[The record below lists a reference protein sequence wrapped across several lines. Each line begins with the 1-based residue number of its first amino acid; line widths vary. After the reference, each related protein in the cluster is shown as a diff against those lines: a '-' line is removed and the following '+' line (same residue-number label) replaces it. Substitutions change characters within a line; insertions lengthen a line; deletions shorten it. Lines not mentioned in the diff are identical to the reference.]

1 MQTFLPYK
9 NFEKSAQ
16 VLDWRRLG
24 KQRVEGMQIINAI
37 EQKPRKDGKPY
48 KGWVNHPCSVMW
60 KPYVPALKHYT
71 NIIITEWINR
81 GYNNNMEFYETDK
94 IVMPHWL
101 GDERV
106 HSSHRANLLRK
117 DSEWYG
123 QYGWDEASRDVET
136 APYVWHDIDCK
147 FYEQLV
153 GTGVR
158 NYL

>member
-1 MQTFLPYK
+1 MQTFLPYSD
-9 NFEKSAQ
+9 FEKSAK

-24 KQRVEGMQIINAI
+24 KQRVEGMQILNAI

-60 KPYVPALKHYT
+60 KAYVPALKHYT

-81 GYNNNMEFYETDK
+81 GYNNNMKFYAVDDLV
-94 IVMPHWL
+94 IPHWI
-101 GDERV
+101 GDERI

-117 DSEWYG
+117 DFEWYG
-123 QYGWDEASRDVET
+123 QYGWDEGLKDVET
-136 APYVWHDIDCK
+136 APYVWHDIEGK
-147 FYEQLV
+147 FYEQLI

>member
-123 QYGWDEASRDVET
+123 QYG
-136 APYVWHDIDCK
+136 
-147 FYEQLV
+147 
-153 GTGVR
+153 
-158 NYL
+158 